1 MGCIIFSNINEATNN
16 KMMLNCN
23 IYRIRNFNRN
33 DTENI
38 FKITFKKLKNK
49 IILIFKK
56 LKF

>member
-1 MGCIIFSNINEATNN
+1 MGFIIFSNINEATNN
-16 KMMLNCN
+16 KMVLKCY

-49 IILIFKK
+49 IILKN
-56 LKF
+56 